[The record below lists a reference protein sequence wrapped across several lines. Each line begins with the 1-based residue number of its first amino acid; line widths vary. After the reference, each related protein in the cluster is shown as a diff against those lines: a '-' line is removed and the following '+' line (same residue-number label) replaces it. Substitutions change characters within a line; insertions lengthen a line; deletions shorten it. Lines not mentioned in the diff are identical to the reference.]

1 MRSVLV
7 EWRNI
12 LIYNRLASVKS
23 SVLLPVIAF
32 AILMAPIQAPA
43 GIPAAGLN
51 IGSATSVTFARQG
64 RIILQSTLQR
74 FHTAGTRL
82 LVEKIPDPRGSGMGR
97 MRLHP
102 AFVWPQS
109 IELLMLGAAAEYNPS
124 GAPLLKSFSRT
135 LHAYWCVHNGIGGFA
150 DTAWHKPLH
159 RYYDDN
165 EWITW
170 GFLRAYRATHDRRYL
185 RMAMR
190 TFHFV
195 LSGESSQL
203 GGGLF
208 WVEQNRITKNTCSN
222 APAIIDAL
230 KLYRATRN
238 PAFIQTARRIYA
250 WVNSRLLSR
259 RDHLYYDHIDL
270 HGRVGRT
277 EWSYNTAAMIIA
289 NCQFYRLTHHSQYL
303 RRAKMLGAAAR
314 NRWVDAATGGI
325 KNPGPFAWVLIDAFI
340 HLHDCDPAGHW
351 RAVAVRA
358 MQFVITHCHDKSG
371 LYGAGWDRSPRA
383 GTPLRLID
391 QASVGQSCFVL
402 AQSMRK

>member
-203 GGGLF
+203 GGGAFLGGAEPHHKKYLF
-208 WVEQNRITKNTCSN
+208 QC
-222 APAIIDAL
+222 
-230 KLYRATRN
+230 
-238 PAFIQTARRIYA
+238 
-250 WVNSRLLSR
+250 
-259 RDHLYYDHIDL
+259 
-270 HGRVGRT
+270 
-277 EWSYNTAAMIIA
+277 
-289 NCQFYRLTHHSQYL
+289 
-303 RRAKMLGAAAR
+303 
-314 NRWVDAATGGI
+314 
-325 KNPGPFAWVLIDAFI
+325 
-340 HLHDCDPAGHW
+340 AGH
-351 RAVAVRA
+351 
-358 MQFVITHCHDKSG
+358 H
-371 LYGAGWDRSPRA
+371 
-383 GTPLRLID
+383 
-391 QASVGQSCFVL
+391 
-402 AQSMRK
+402 